1 MSLRR
6 RATPALA
13 FTLILCSFAAA
24 QTLSY
29 VERSTG
35 LNQPGM
41 EGGNTELEF
50 GDVNGD
56 GHPDLVSVGDHGNPY
71 VNTNE
76 HGIMVWFGNGAGTW
90 SVFQYGN
97 FGYGGLALGD
107 VNGDGLMDIG
117 YGIHHN
123 YAGQDLGDQILEVAL
138 GDGTGHSW
146 TPWDNGLATNGED
159 WGMFGCDFADVDND
173 GDLDLGSISFGCCAG
188 VHVYRNNGD
197 GTWTQTW
204 GFVGGNS
211 NLHFV
216 FGDING
222 DGFADFAA
230 DHGNGT
236 VWLGNGAGGFTLA
249 DGNLPAPVYK
259 SGISLGDVNDD
270 GRADLAFATSTG
282 VGVYSWLAPGQ
293 WQNLSGNLAS
303 IGAVQLT
310 QIADMNLDGHGDL
323 IAMYLGQVRVYTGDG
338 QGHWTLA
345 TTVTTPAACDYAA
358 FRAGT
363 DIDHNGYPDFAFVA
377 EENCQPWVGG
387 VNHLHCFAEAS
398 VPTAPTLYPK
408 FPRGGERFHA
418 GSVHFIDWHA
428 GVPAGQ
434 GSPTVDIAVSVRGP
448 DGPFQPVA
456 TAVPNNGRYQWSV
469 RPTLVGS
476 DCYLRLTLNATS
488 PVTVTTPNA
497 FEIPN
502 LGPSPLCDMNCDGLF
517 NFDDINPFVLALS
530 DPEGY
535 AAAYPACDYYNGDCN
550 FDGRVDFDDINCFLQ
565 CNMPEDTVDQARAAP
580 APRLSFGVFGC
591 AMAPLSKQPAG
602 GLLR

>member
-6 RATPALA
+6 IGTPAMA
-13 FTLILCSFAAA
+13 FMLSVYSFATA

-35 LNQPGM
+35 LSQPGM
-41 EGGNTELEF
+41 EGGNTEIEF

-56 GHPDLVSVGDHGNPY
+56 GHPDIVSVGDHGSPY
-71 VNTNE
+71 VNTSE

-123 YAGQDLGDQILEVAL
+123 YSGQDLGDQILEVAL
-138 GDGTGHSW
+138 GDGTGHMW

-159 WGMFGCDFADVDND
+159 WGMFGCDLADVDND

-216 FGDING
+216 FGDFNG
-222 DGFADFAA
+222 DGLADLAA
-230 DHGNGT
+230 DNGNGT

-249 DGNLPAPVYK
+249 DGNLPAPVLK
-259 SGISLGDVNDD
+259 SGIALGDVNDD
-270 GRADLAFATSTG
+270 GRDELAFATTSG
-282 VGVYSWLAPGQ
+282 VGVYSWVAPGQ
-293 WQNLSGNLAS
+293 WQNLSGTLAN

-310 QIADMNLDGHGDL
+310 QVADMDLDGHGDV
-323 IAMYLGQVRVYTGDG
+323 IAFYLGQVRVYTGDG

-363 DIDHNGYPDFAFVA
+363 DIDHNGYTDFAFVA

-398 VPTAPTLYPK
+398 VPTTPALYPK
-408 FPRGGERFHA
+408 FPRGGEGLFA
-418 GSVHFIDWHA
+418 GSAHFIEWHA

-434 GSPTVDIAVSVRGP
+434 GSPTVDIEVSVYDP
-448 DGPFQPVA
+448 DGPFQPVV
-456 TAVPNNGRYQWSV
+456 TGVPNNGRYQWRV
-469 RPTLVGS
+469 RRTLRGS
-476 DCYLRLTLNATS
+476 NCFLRLTLNTIP
-488 PVTVTTPNA
+488 PVTVTTPNGFRIINSGHA
-497 FEIPN
+497 P
-502 LGPSPLCDMNCDGLF
+502 LGDMNCDGFLD
-517 NFDDINPFVLALS
+517 FDDINPLVLALS

-535 AAAYPACDYYNGDCN
+535 AAAYPDCDYYNGDCDYN
-550 FDGRVDFDDINCFLQ
+550 GRVDFDDINCFL
-565 CNMPEDTVDQARAAP
+565 PP
-580 APRLSFGVFGC
+580 P
-591 AMAPLSKQPAG
+591 P
-602 GLLR
+602 